1 MCDPVTLTVLTV
13 AATVVTAG
21 AQVYAGQAAYQQ
33 GKFES
38 QIAERNAKLEEASR
52 EDAFNRRNIDQMRL
66 WRKVTQQLGEQ
77 RATAAGQG
85 LDVNFGSASDMQV
98 DTMQIGMEDSSTL
111 NDNYN
116 KEIKGYDINAANYRA
131 EGAAALY
138 RGKAARYGS
147 YLQAAGTLLA
157 GASQVG
163 KINASPG
170 GSGGGGANFGS
181 QSNIQSYS
189 GSGTLH

>member
-1 MCDPVTLTVLTV
+1 VTLTVLTV
-13 AATVVTAG
+13 ASTVITAG
-21 AQVYAGQAAYQQ
+21 AQIYAGQAAYNQ
-33 GKFES
+33 GKYES

-52 EDAFNRRNIDQMRL
+52 EDAFNRRNIEQMRL
-66 WRKVTQQLGEQ
+66 WRQVSQRLGEQ

-85 LDVNFGSASDMQV
+85 LDVNFGSAADMQA

-131 EGAAALY
+131 QGAAAMM
-138 RGKAARYGS
+138 RGKAARTGS
-147 YLQAAGTLLA
+147 YLSAAGTLLA

-163 KINASPG
+163 KFNAGP
-170 GSGGGGANFGS
+170 SGGGGGGGFYTPGTTFGS
-181 QSNIQSYS
+181 TYLPGSN
-189 GSGTLH
+189 G

>member
-38 QIAERNAKLEEASR
+38 QIAERNAQLEEASR
-52 EDAFNRRNIDQMRL
+52 ADAFNRRSIEQMRL
-66 WRKVTQQLGEQ
+66 WRKVGQQLGEQ
-77 RATAAGQG
+77 RASAAGQG
-85 LDVNFGSASDMQV
+85 LDVNFGSAADLQA

-111 NDNYN
+111 NENVN

-131 EGAAALY
+131 SGAAALY
-138 RGKAARYGS
+138 RGKTARAAGYM
-147 YLQAAGTLLA
+147 QAAGSLLA
-157 GASQVG
+157 GATQIG
-163 KINASPG
+163 KIGAG
-170 GSGGGGANFGS
+170 GRGGGGGNAALASATFG
-181 QSNIQSYS
+181 
-189 GSGTLH
+189 

>member
-1 MCDPVTLTVLTV
+1 MCDPFTLTALTV

-21 AQVYAGQAAYQQ
+21 AQVYAGKAAYAQ

-52 EDAFNRRNIDQMRL
+52 EDAFNRRNIEQMRL
-66 WRKVTQQLGEQ
+66 WRHVTQQLGEQ
-77 RATAAGQG
+77 RAEAAGQG
-85 LDVNFGSASDMQV
+85 LAVDFGSPLDLQT
-98 DTMQIGMEDSSTL
+98 DTMQIGIEDSSTL

-131 EGAAALY
+131 QGASALM
-138 RGKAARYGS
+138 RGKAARTGG
-147 YLQAAGTLLA
+147 YLSAAGTLLS

-163 KINASPG
+163 RMNSGPSG
-170 GSGGGGANFGS
+170 GSGGGNAGLAVATFG
-181 QSNIQSYS
+181 
-189 GSGTLH
+189 